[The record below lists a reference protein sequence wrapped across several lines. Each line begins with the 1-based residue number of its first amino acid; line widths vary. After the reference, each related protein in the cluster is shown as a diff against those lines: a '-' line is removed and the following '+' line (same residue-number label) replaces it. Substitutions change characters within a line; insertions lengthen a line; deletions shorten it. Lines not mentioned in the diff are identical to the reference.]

1 MLTCKN
7 LQQRLV
13 FDWVKLLRTCFTDV
27 HEILDQS
34 LQLVTSALY
43 QA

>member
-13 FDWVKLLRTCFTDV
+13 FDWVELLRTCFTDV
-27 HEILDQS
+27 YEILDQS
-34 LQLVTSALY
+34 LHLVMSALY

>member
-7 LQQRLV
+7 SQQRLV
-13 FDWVKLLRTCFTDV
+13 FDWVELLRTCFTDV
-27 HEILDQS
+27 YEMLDQS
-34 LQLVTSALY
+34 LQLVMSTLS